1 MPKSCIKGGKQT
13 DDHLSIEDLNEILE
27 DFWDAREEWYYF
39 GLKLKM
45 KSLDLESIGGC
56 GRDSRDKFQS
66 VLKEL
71 LKGNGC
77 TPITRACLI
86 AALEAKTVGLPHL
99 AQELRQ
105 KYSSGEY
112 GLYLFIIK

>member
-1 MPKSCIKGGKQT
+1 M
-13 DDHLSIEDLNEILE
+13 DNHLSIENLNEILE
-27 DFWDAREEWYYF
+27 DFWDAREQWNYF
-39 GLKLKM
+39 GLKLNM
-45 KSLDLESIGGC
+45 KPTDLESIGGC
-56 GRDSRDKFQS
+56 GRDSGDKFES
-66 VLKEL
+66 VLKQL

-105 KYSSGEY
+105 KYSLGEY
-112 GLYLFIIK
+112 YNDIMGCYLSLV